1 LLDWYRDGGD
11 VAARLPLLS
20 TYLGHS
26 EPELEALLASLR
38 EDVLTPA
45 LNAWIGR
52 LFHRDNRDETVRALV
67 ASQPGAARTGGSEAT
82 QRRLATATATVKNCQ
97 AAIAAGV
104 DPTAMIEVINQ
115 AQADR
120 ETAQAELDHITNV
133 TTLDE
138 AEVYAMLDSLGD
150 VGAVLHRGHPDHLAR
165 LYQALHVEIDY
176 QHAET
181 PGQAHA
187 SLRVS
192 NECVR
197 GATCAQ
203 TPRRD
208 RQGRAPLGN
217 PKPTPHRRI
226 LIWRRWA
233 PPRGSLTS
241 SCFAIQELLG
251 HAWTGTTARYIHVHG
266 THVEDAWVAGQQRA
280 TDRWKGLA

>member
-1 LLDWYRDGGD
+1 VGEFTQAQLVRRSRAGGGMQGI
-11 VAARLPLLS
+11 ARLERARIAPKR
-20 TYLGHS
+20 TYLLRGRVRCEICHRKMQGCVVRDRVYYRCRARTLAPGS
-26 EPELEALLASLR
+26 VALVEHPTTVNLR

-67 ASQPGAARTGGSEAT
+67 GSQPGAARTGGSEAT

-120 ETAQAELDHITNV
+120 EAAQAELDHVTSV

-138 AEVYAMLDSLGD
+138 AEVYAMVDSLGD

-197 GATCAQ
+197 GRTCALP
-203 TPRRD
+203 TRSMRHLPGILLPCRD
-208 RQGRAPLGN
+208 LVGCGVL
-217 PKPTPHRRI
+217 
-226 LIWRRWA
+226 
-233 PPRGSLTS
+233 PP
-241 SCFAIQELLG
+241 A
-251 HAWTGTTARYIHVHG
+251 A
-266 THVEDAWVAGQQRA
+266 
-280 TDRWKGLA
+280 